1 MTLANILTAS
11 LLLPGVVGPDMSDDR
26 HAGPSRRGLEPS
38 PQIAVWTNRTDD
50 VFERGDP
57 MTVFLRTDVDG
68 YVTLFR
74 VNTDGQVRVL
84 FPARPSDDN
93 YIRGVQ
99 PHVVP
104 GTREGYTLRVQEYP
118 GEGFL
123 FAIVTLDPIAI
134 GPFARGPEWDY
145 VALGLDQRIT
155 GDPYVLFSDLLAAL
169 VPETYP
175 DYAYAVTPYY
185 VGARHDYPRFLC
197 YQCHA
202 YVSPAVWNPYAHS
215 CIRTDEPRAVW
226 WRYSHGVYGGT
237 VVVGPPRR
245 LPPGFVVTQR
255 APRASPVGPR
265 SRGTPT
271 AGSTTGRRPAPIATA
286 PPTRRSGGKPEAG
299 RRTTA
304 AAPTGT
310 PSESGATS
318 GTPPRRTEA
327 TTATPRRAAP
337 APAAP
342 DAGGSERRTKPKI

>member
-11 LLLPGVVGPDMSDDR
+11 LLLPGMVGPGMSGAR
-26 HAGPSRRGLEPS
+26 HAVSSRRGLEPS
-38 PQIAVWTNRTDD
+38 PQITVWTNRKDD
-50 VFERGDP
+50 TFERGDP
-57 MTVFLRTDVDG
+57 MTVFLRTDVDA

-84 FPARPSDDN
+84 FPARPYDDN

-104 GTREGYTLRVQEYP
+104 GSREGYTLRVQEYP

-123 FAIVTLDPIAI
+123 FAIVTLDPIAF
-134 GPFARGPEWDY
+134 GRFARGPEWDY
-145 VALGLDQRIT
+145 VALGLANRIT

-175 DYAYAVTPYY
+175 DYTYAVTPYY

-215 CIRTDEPRAVW
+215 CIRTDEPQAVW
-226 WRYSHGVYGGT
+226 WRYSHVVYGGT
-237 VVVGPPRR
+237 VVIGPPRR
-245 LPPGFVVTQR
+245 LPPGFVVPQR
-255 APRASPVGPR
+255 APTASPVGPR

-271 AGSTTGRRPAPIATA
+271 AGRTTDRRPAPITA
-286 PPTRRSGGKPEAG
+286 ASPARRSGEKPDTG

-304 AAPTGT
+304 AAP
-310 PSESGATS
+310 SGSSSARGVTS
-318 GTPPRRTEA
+318 GTSSRRETSA
-327 TTATPRRAAP
+327 TTAGRVTPGSDAP
-337 APAAP
+337 
-342 DAGGSERRTKPKI
+342 GGGASGRRTHP